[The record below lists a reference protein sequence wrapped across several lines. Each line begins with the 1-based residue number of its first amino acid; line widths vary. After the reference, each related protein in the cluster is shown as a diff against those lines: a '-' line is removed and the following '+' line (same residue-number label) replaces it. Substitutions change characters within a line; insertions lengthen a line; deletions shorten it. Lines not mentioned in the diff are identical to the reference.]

1 MAVPQISQSNFDL
14 GLRWYKGDPVSLSW
28 IVLDVDW
35 SGTYSAAV
43 YRDEAA
49 TQLLA
54 ALTIS
59 ATYSAISGDTTFVAT
74 MSDAASDAVPAGL
87 WFWKCRQSAGLTRFA
102 GSVQVDG

>member
-1 MAVPQISQSNFDL
+1 MAIPQISQSNFDL
-14 GLRWYKGDPVSLSW
+14 GLRWYQGDPVSLSW
-28 IVLDVDW
+28 IVLDVNW
-35 SGTYSAAV
+35 AGTYTGGV

-59 ATYSAISGDTTFVAT
+59 ATYSAGTGDTTFVAT
-74 MSDAASDAVPAGL
+74 MSDATSDNVPAGL
-87 WFWKCRQSAGLTRFA
+87 WYWKCRETAGLTRFA